1 MRKKILDRYT
11 RTPDNK
17 LIIDIATSRIED
29 LYNNFDK
36 HSPYVKREL
45 DQDLVE
51 YLINTINEIGNEE
64 FIIQF
69 RINSLTDPNATSRV
83 KASVQNY
90 FLYLKELELRE
101 LTRMARTSVILF
113 SIGIIIL
120 IISVWVKQNLNMFG
134 DMLNHVFAEGL
145 TVAAWVSLWNALATF
160 LINWAPHRTNINI
173 YERIS
178 KSNIV
183 FEIKA
188 QDENEAAISSPV

>member
-1 MRKKILDRYT
+1 MRKKILERYT

-120 IISVWVKQNLNMFG
+120 IVSVWVKQNLNMFG

-160 LINWAPHRTNINI
+160 LISWAPHRRNINI

-188 QDENEAAISSPV
+188 QDENEAAISGLV